1 MEQGAE
7 RVPYSMKKL
16 IDQISER
23 VSAAFEQAGFD
34 PALGRCAPSN
44 RPDLCQYQCNGAM
57 AGAKLYRTAPFRIAE
72 KVAPLLAGEEMF
84 AKAEVVRPGFL
95 NLDLSPD
102 FLARTMAE
110 LEADPER
117 CGSEKTDKPQTII
130 IDYGGPNVA
139 KPLHVG
145 HLRSAIIGESLKRIA
160 RFKGHTVIG
169 DIHLGDWGL
178 QIGQIIAEL
187 RQRQPELPYF
197 EAGNEGPFPAE
208 PPFSISD
215 LEEIYPC
222 ASAKSK
228 ADESFKAAAQEAT
241 AKLQAGHPGYRALWK
256 HIINVSVSD
265 LKANYAKL
273 DVTFDLWM
281 GESDAQPFIP
291 DMVEKMKAEGY
302 AHLSDGALVVD
313 VAEESDTREVP
324 PCLILKSDGAAQYET
339 TDLATIVQR
348 ERDYHPDRMIYV
360 VDKRQELHFVRVFRC
375 AYKTG
380 LLDKDKC
387 ALEFVGFGTMNGKD
401 GKPFKTRE
409 GGVLRLEYLLR
420 DVTEAVFEKSRGN
433 EDLSEEELHQVAE
446 QVGLA
451 AIKYGDLSNQPSKD
465 YVFDLGRF
473 IAFEGNTGPYIMYTM
488 VRIKSILKK
497 YYEANPEGAKF
508 PILPPEGEKETNLY
522 LTLARFADAVDDAC
536 EQNAPNRVCRY
547 IYDLSN
553 CLNQFYAERSILRE
567 EDPKRQ
573 SSYVRLLE
581 LVLRVLERSVELL
594 GFEAP
599 ERM

>member
-1 MEQGAE
+1 
-7 RVPYSMKKL
+7 MKKL
-16 IDQISER
+16 IDQISEK
-23 VSAAFEQAGFD
+23 VCEAFEIAGYD

-57 AGAKLYRTAPFRIAE
+57 AGAKIYRTAPFAIAE
-72 KVAPLLAGEEMF
+72 KVAAVLAGEEMF
-84 AKAEVVRPGFL
+84 SKAEAVRPGFL
-95 NLDLSPD
+95 NLDLNPD
-102 FLARTMAE
+102 FLARVMAE
-110 LEADPER
+110 LEQDPER
-117 CGSEKTDKPQTII
+117 CGSETDPQPQTII

-160 RFKGHTVIG
+160 RFKGHTVVG
-169 DIHLGDWGL
+169 DVHLGDWGL
-178 QIGQIIAEL
+178 QIGQIITEL
-187 RQRQPELPYF
+187 RLRHPELPYF
-197 EAGNEGPFPAE
+197 EEGNEGPFPVE

-222 ASAKSK
+222 ASGKSK
-228 ADESFKAAAQEAT
+228 TDEGFKAAAQEAT
-241 AKLQAGHPGYRALWK
+241 AKLQAGHPGYRALWR

-265 LKANYAKL
+265 LKANYEKL

-281 GESDAQPFIP
+281 GESDAQPYIP

-348 ERDYHPDRMIYV
+348 EQDYHPDRMIYV

-380 LLDKDKC
+380 LLDPKKC
-387 ALEFVGFGTMNGKD
+387 TLEFVGFGTMNGKD

-433 EDLSEEELHQVAE
+433 ADLNKEELHRVAE

-497 YYEANPEGAKF
+497 YYEANPAGAAF

-536 EQNAPNRVCRY
+536 GQNAPNRLCRY

-567 EDPKRQ
+567 ADPRRQ

>member
-1 MEQGAE
+1 
-7 RVPYSMKKL
+7 
-16 IDQISER
+16 
-23 VSAAFEQAGFD
+23 
-34 PALGRCAPSN
+34 
-44 RPDLCQYQCNGAM
+44 
-57 AGAKLYRTAPFRIAE
+57 
-72 KVAPLLAGEEMF
+72 
-84 AKAEVVRPGFL
+84 
-95 NLDLSPD
+95 
-102 FLARTMAE
+102 
-110 LEADPER
+110 
-117 CGSEKTDKPQTII
+117 
-130 IDYGGPNVA
+130 
-139 KPLHVG
+139 
-145 HLRSAIIGESLKRIA
+145 
-160 RFKGHTVIG
+160 
-169 DIHLGDWGL
+169 
-178 QIGQIIAEL
+178 
-187 RQRQPELPYF
+187 
-197 EAGNEGPFPAE
+197 
-208 PPFSISD
+208 
-215 LEEIYPC
+215 
-222 ASAKSK
+222 
-228 ADESFKAAAQEAT
+228 
-241 AKLQAGHPGYRALWK
+241 
-256 HIINVSVSD
+256 
-265 LKANYAKL
+265 
-273 DVTFDLWM
+273 
-281 GESDAQPFIP
+281 
-291 DMVEKMKAEGY
+291 MKAEGY

-380 LLDKDKC
+380 LLDKDQC
-387 ALEFVGFGTMNGKD
+387 ALEFVGFGTMNGRD

-433 EDLSEEELHQVAE
+433 EDLSEEELHKVAE

-497 YYEANPEGAKF
+497 YYEANPEGAQF

>member
-1 MEQGAE
+1 MDGAQE
-7 RVPYSMKKL
+7 RFHFMKKI

-23 VSAAFEQAGFD
+23 VSEAFEIAGYD
-34 PALGRCAPSN
+34 PSLGRCAPSN

-57 AGAKLYRTAPFRIAE
+57 AGAKLYHTAPYLIAE
-72 KVAPLLAGEEMF
+72 KVVNVLVGDELF
-84 AKAEVVRPGFL
+84 SKAEVVRPGFL
-95 NLDLSPD
+95 NLDLSPEY
-102 FLARTMAE
+102 LSRAMAN
-110 LEADPER
+110 LEEDEER
-117 CGSEKTDKPQTII
+117 CGCEKDPHPQTIV

-169 DIHLGDWGL
+169 DVHLGDWGL
-178 QIGQIIAEL
+178 QIGQIITEL
-187 RQRQPELPYF
+187 RLRSPELPYF
-197 EAGNEGPFPAE
+197 EEGNPGPFPE
-208 PPFSISD
+208 QPPFSISD

-222 ASAKSK
+222 ASKKSK
-228 ADESFKAAAQEAT
+228 EDEAFKAAAQEAT

-265 LKANYAKL
+265 LKANYEKL

-281 GESDAQPFIP
+281 GESDAQPYIP
-291 DMVEKMKAEGY
+291 AMVERMKAEGF

-313 VAEESDTREVP
+313 VAEEKDTREVP

-348 ERDYHPDRMIYV
+348 EQDYHPDRMIYV

-380 LLDKDKC
+380 LVDKDKC
-387 ALEFVGFGTMNGKD
+387 SLEFVGFGTMNGRD

-420 DVTEAVFEKSRGN
+420 DVTDAVFEKSRGN
-433 EDLSEEELHQVAE
+433 AELNEEELRQVSG

-465 YVFDLGRF
+465 YIFDMGRF

-497 YYEANPEGAKF
+497 FAEMNPGAVLT

-522 LTLARFADAVDDAC
+522 LTLLRFADAVDDAC
-536 EQNAPNRVCRY
+536 EQNAPNRLCRY

-567 EDPKRQ
+567 EDPRHQ
-573 SSYVRLLE
+573 ASYVRILQ
-581 LVLRVLERSVELL
+581 LVLRVLERSVDLL

>member
-1 MEQGAE
+1 
-7 RVPYSMKKL
+7 MKKL

-23 VSAAFEQAGFD
+23 VSEAFELAGYD

-57 AGAKLYRTAPFRIAE
+57 AGAKLYRCAPFVIAE
-72 KVAPLLAGEEMF
+72 KVACVLAGEEMF
-84 AKAEVVRPGFL
+84 SKAEVVRPGFL

-102 FLARTMAE
+102 FLARTMAQ

-117 CGSEKTDKPQTII
+117 CGSEKTDSPQTII

-160 RFKGHTVIG
+160 RFKGHQVVG

-187 RQRQPELPYF
+187 KCRAPELPYF
-197 EAGNEGPFPAE
+197 VEGNAGPFPEE

-228 ADESFKAAAQEAT
+228 ADADFKAAAQEAT
-241 AKLQAGHPGYRALWK
+241 ARLQEGHPGYRALWR

-273 DVTFDLWM
+273 DVSFDLWM
-281 GESDAQPFIP
+281 GESDAQPYIP
-291 DMVEKMKAEGY
+291 PMVEKMKAEGY

-313 VAEESDTREVP
+313 VAEEGDTREVP

-348 ERDYHPDRMIYV
+348 EQDYHPDKMIYV

-465 YVFDLGRF
+465 YIFDLGRF
-473 IAFEGNTGPYIMYTM
+473 IAFEGNTGPYIMYSM

-497 YYEANPEGAKF
+497 YTESNPEGAQF
-508 PILPPEGEKETNLY
+508 PILPPQGEKETNLC
-522 LTLARFADAVDDAC
+522 LTLARFPDAVDDAC
-536 EQNAPNRVCRY
+536 EQNAPNRLCRY

-553 CLNQFYAERSILRE
+553 CLNQFYAEHSILRE
-567 EDPKRQ
+567 EDPARQ
-573 SSYVRLLE
+573 SSYVRLLQ
-581 LVLRVLERSVELL
+581 LVLRVLERSVDLL
-594 GFEAP
+594 GFHAP

>member
-1 MEQGAE
+1 
-7 RVPYSMKKL
+7 MKKL
-16 IDQISER
+16 LDQISER
-23 VSAAFEQAGFD
+23 VSAAFASAGYD

-57 AGAKLYRTAPFRIAE
+57 AGAKLYRCAPFLIAE
-72 KVAPLLAGEEMF
+72 KVAKELADEPMF
-84 AKAEVVRPGFL
+84 AKAEMVRPGFL

-102 FLARTMAE
+102 YLARVMAQ
-110 LEADPER
+110 LEQDER
-117 CGSEKTDKPQTII
+117 CGCEPDAQPQTIL

-160 RFKGHTVIG
+160 AFKGHRVIG
-169 DIHLGDWGL
+169 DVHLGDWGL
-178 QIGQIIAEL
+178 QIGQIITEL
-187 RQRQPELPYF
+187 KLRAPELPYF
-197 EAGNEGPFPAE
+197 EEGNEGPFPEE
-208 PPFSISD
+208 PPFTISD

-222 ASAKSK
+222 ASKKSK
-228 ADESFKAAAQEAT
+228 ADESYKAAAQEVT
-241 AKLQAGHPGYRALWK
+241 ARLQEGHPGYRALWR

-265 LKANYAKL
+265 LKANYEKL
-273 DVTFDLWM
+273 DVHFDLWM
-281 GESDAQPFIP
+281 GESDAQPYIP
-291 DMVEKMKAEGY
+291 AMVEKMKADGFAY
-302 AHLSDGALVVD
+302 LSDGALVVD

-339 TDLATIVQR
+339 TDLATLVQR
-348 ERDYHPDRMIYV
+348 EQDYHPDRVVYV

-380 LLDKDKC
+380 LVDKDRC
-387 ALEFVGFGTMNGKD
+387 SLEFVGFGTMNGKD

-420 DVTEAVFEKSRGN
+420 DVTDAVYEKSRGN
-433 EDLSEEELHQVAE
+433 DALSDEELHQVAE
-446 QVGLA
+446 KVGLA

-465 YVFDLGRF
+465 YVFDLNRF

-497 YYEANPEGAKF
+497 FSETRPDADLG
-508 PILPPEGEKETNLY
+508 PILPPVSEKETNLY
-522 LTLARFADAVDDAC
+522 LTLSRFADAVDDAY

-553 CLNQFYAERSILRE
+553 CLNQFYAEHSILRE
-567 EDPKRQ
+567 EDTAKQ
-573 SSYVRLLE
+573 DSYVRLLQ

-594 GFEAP
+594 GFSAP

>member
-1 MEQGAE
+1 
-7 RVPYSMKKL
+7 MKKL
-16 IDQISER
+16 IDQISDQ
-23 VSAAFEQAGFD
+23 VSAAFERAGFD
-34 PALGRCAPSN
+34 PSLGRCAPSN

-57 AGAKLYRTAPFRIAE
+57 AGAKLYRTAPFLIAQ
-72 KVAPLLAGEEMF
+72 KVADALSANPLF
-84 AKAEVVRPGFL
+84 SKAEMVRPGFL
-95 NLDLSPD
+95 NLNVSPIA
-102 FLARTMAE
+102 LAHLLTE
-110 LEADPER
+110 LEQDEAR
-117 CGSEKTDKPQTII
+117 CGSEADAHPQTII

-169 DIHLGDWGL
+169 DVHLGDWGL
-178 QIGQIIAEL
+178 QIGQIITEL
-187 RQRQPELPYF
+187 KQRQPELPYF
-197 EAGNEGPFPAE
+197 QEGNPGPFPAE
-208 PPFSISD
+208 PPFSIAD
-215 LEEIYPC
+215 LEEIYPA
-222 ASAKSK
+222 ASRKSK
-228 ADESFKAAAQEAT
+228 EDASFKAAAQEAT
-241 AKLQAGHPGYRALWK
+241 ARLQEGHPGYRALWR

-265 LKANYAKL
+265 LKANYEKL
-273 DVTFDLWM
+273 DVSFDLWM

-291 DMVEKMKAEGY
+291 TMVARMKDDGF

-313 VAEESDTREVP
+313 VAEEGDTREVP

-348 ERDYHPDRMIYV
+348 QRDYRPDRIIYV

-380 LLDKDKC
+380 LLDPKRC
-387 ALEFVGFGTMNGKD
+387 SLEFVGFGTMNGKD

-420 DVTEAVFEKSRGN
+420 DVTDAVFEKSRGN
-433 EDLSEEELHQVAE
+433 GELSEEELRQVSE
-446 QVGLA
+446 KVGLA

-497 YYEANPEGAKF
+497 VAETYPDAELTA
-508 PILPPEGEKETNLY
+508 ILPPEGEKETNLY
-522 LTLARFADAVDDAC
+522 LTLLRFADAVDDAY
-536 EQNAPNRVCRY
+536 EQNAPNRLCRY

-567 EDPKRQ
+567 EDPRRR
-573 SSYVRLLE
+573 SSYVRILR
-581 LVLRVLERSVELL
+581 LVLRVLERSVDLL